1 MIDKPADPEVVAAN
15 AAAMDAL
22 TNGDGPEPSIPAGAA
37 QTAAKGPQPMG
48 GGFTL
53 DDLTDTVQ
61 RLRSDVGGLISRT
74 DQLETMCRRA
84 DRQTLMLIGLVSVL
98 MWSVKSIAQK
108 LPELT
113 DAPAA

>member
-53 DDLTDTVQ
+53 DDLTDEI
-61 RLRSDVGGLISRT
+61 LSWLKKKNMLKSFHIS
-74 DQLETMCRRA
+74 A
-84 DRQTLMLIGLVSVL
+84 S
-98 MWSVKSIAQK
+98 
-108 LPELT
+108 
-113 DAPAA
+113 